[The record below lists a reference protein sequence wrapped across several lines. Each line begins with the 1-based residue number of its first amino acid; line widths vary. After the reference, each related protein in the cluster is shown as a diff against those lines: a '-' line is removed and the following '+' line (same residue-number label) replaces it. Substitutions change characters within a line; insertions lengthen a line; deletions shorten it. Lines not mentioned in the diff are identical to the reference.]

1 MAQNTSLTKEQ
12 AIRRLASS
20 ARRNA
25 RQRVANKAVQVAIV
39 RKIALAS
46 GAGLIGGLKR
56 AGVPNTIGDSFPWKL
71 AAWPVLLVAE
81 AFIPNDWIS
90 AIAGGLGDATLVTY
104 TDRLIVN
111 TADPNAKWYQ
121 VAGELP

>member
-25 RQRVANKAVQVAIV
+25 RQCVANKAVQVAIV